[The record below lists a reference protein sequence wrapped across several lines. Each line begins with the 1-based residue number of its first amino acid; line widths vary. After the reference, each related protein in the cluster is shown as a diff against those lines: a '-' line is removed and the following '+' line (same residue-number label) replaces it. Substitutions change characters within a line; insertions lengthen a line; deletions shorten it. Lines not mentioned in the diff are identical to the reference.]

1 MKALTLLKNNIF
13 RLFTSGRIENIHDET
28 AMDEIVRLIVINL
41 TYTGAS
47 ILIIAIGISRMRL
60 SMVNSGLLLLIIGF
74 LIFINILLLRTELPF
89 IVGGSIVI
97 TLFGIF
103 CGMQFFSQNE
113 PNDFS
118 GLWIYSYPL
127 MSIFTLSL
135 PLGLLPAILLFGVVI
150 SPVFFA
156 EMSHFYYNQ
165 DYTVICVVYLFIM
178 SLTVVYEWVKQ
189 VKDEWVLRLT
199 GDLRAAREKAEQSN
213 LAKSNF
219 LSTMSHEMRTPMN
232 AIIGMSTIARSTSD
246 KEKIEYCFV
255 KINEASVHLL
265 GVINDILDM
274 SKIEAGKFELSY
286 SQFDFKEMIERVAS
300 MISFRVNEKNQH
312 FEVVLDPN
320 TPTSVTLDEQRL
332 AQVLMNL
339 LSNANKFTPESG
351 HITLSVEILEI
362 NGSEYTTKIA
372 VTDTGI
378 GITPEQKSRLFS
390 PFEQADGSTARKYG
404 GTGLGLAI
412 SKAIIESMG
421 GEIWIESEMGEGS
434 SFIIEFKLE
443 ANLDNVESAA
453 KDLTEH
459 GIDAIKNE
467 PNMFSDYVI
476 MLAED
481 VELNREIIANILE
494 PTGIAIE
501 YAENGAEA
509 VKMFQESP
517 SKYRLIL
524 MDIQM
529 PEMDGFEAS
538 RRIRASGLE
547 EAESIPIVAMT
558 ANVFR
563 EDIEKCLAAGMNAHL
578 GKPIEV
584 DELIK
589 KLKQYLLA

>member
-135 PLGLLPAILLFGVVI
+135 PLGLLPAILLFGAVI
-150 SPVFFA
+150 SPVFFSG
-156 EMSHFYYNQ
+156 MSHFYYNQ

-494 PTGIAIE
+494 PTGITIE